1 MKRLPLT
8 AALVLASLMFNAH
21 SADLVQAWQN
31 AQARD
36 PEIAAAR
43 ALYDQAAFRKE
54 QAQALWAPTV
64 GITGAVGIGG
74 ADSRTKGAEA
84 LGYSDVSFKTNVNV
98 GALTRAS
105 IGAQK
110 AWINPEREAQ
120 SQQLELS
127 AQLAEKQW
135 QLAQQALVMRTA
147 QKYFEVVGAEQT
159 LQILQRQQKAVQ
171 QAATEIKKRQAVG
184 DASVMDVQEANARVS
199 DIRAHVLTQE
209 NDVAMKRLAYR
220 QLVGQEPINLK
231 GLALTDA
238 HPRNLADANTW
249 VQRAKQQSP
258 SLQMMRFQQAIQEQE
273 VKRVKADQGLRADWV
288 AQAQMDRLM
297 GQGMYGS
304 ASNQTTQYV
313 VGVQVNVPLS
323 TGGMA
328 EAREREA
335 LKQVDKLRFDQELA
349 ELQIEQSVRSA
360 WQSISSAQARL
371 QALTQSDKAS
381 QARLIATRN
390 AHRTGARTTN
400 EWLGAEHDAA
410 QAELALVQL
419 RIQTVLERLRLQA
432 ASGELGEAQLQEI
445 NALLK

>member
-1 MKRLPLT
+1 MKRLTYT
-8 AALVLASLMFNAH
+8 AAFLLAGGLSTAH
-21 SADLVQAWQN
+21 SADLMQAWQN

-43 ALYDQAAFRKE
+43 ALYEQAAFRKE
-54 QAQALWAPTV
+54 QAQALWAPTIGV
-64 GITGAVGIGG
+64 TGALGVGG

-84 LGYSDVSFKTNVNV
+84 LGYSDVTFKTNVNV
-98 GALTRAS
+98 GTLTRAS
-105 IGAQK
+105 VGAQK

-135 QLAQQALVMRTA
+135 QLAQHALAMRTA

-159 LQILQRQQKAVQ
+159 LQILQQQQKAVQ

-184 DASVMDVQEANARVS
+184 DASVMDVQEANSRVA

-231 GLALTDA
+231 GLAHTDSP
-238 HPRNLADANTW
+238 PRNLADANTW

-258 SLQMMRFQQAIQEQE
+258 NLQMMRFQQAIQEQE
-273 VKRVKADQGLRADWV
+273 VKRVKSDQGLRADWV

-304 ASNQTTQYV
+304 ASNQTTQYL
-313 VGVQVNVPLS
+313 VGIQVNVPLS
-323 TGGMA
+323 TGGMV

-335 LKQVDKLRFDQELA
+335 LKQVDKLRFDQELT
-349 ELQIEQSVRSA
+349 ELQVEHNVRTA
-360 WQSISSAQARL
+360 WQNISTAQARL
-371 QALTQSDKAS
+371 QALIQSDKAS
-381 QARLIATRN
+381 QARLAATRN

-419 RIQTVLERLRLQA
+419 RIQTVLDRLRLQA